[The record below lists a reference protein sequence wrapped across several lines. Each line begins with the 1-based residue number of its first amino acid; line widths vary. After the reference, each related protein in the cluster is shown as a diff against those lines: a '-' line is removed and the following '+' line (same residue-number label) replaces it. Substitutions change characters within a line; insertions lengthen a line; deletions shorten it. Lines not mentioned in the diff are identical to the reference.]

1 LKEQNKKNAVLN
13 DELDHFQM
21 CIRKNSVDS
30 EGVIYDRD
38 QQYDSATNVE
48 SNHLIPS
55 IEPSQIEHE
64 NKSCNDIRETQ
75 VSNDELFNFADVEG
89 EHNREEEDPL
99 FSKSKSPYL
108 NNLADESRS
117 S

>member
-1 LKEQNKKNAVLN
+1 
-13 DELDHFQM
+13 M

-38 QQYDSATNVE
+38 QQYDSATNV
-48 SNHLIPS
+48 
-55 IEPSQIEHE
+55 E

-108 NNLADESRS
+108 NLADESRS
-117 S
+117 SWSQSLNYFGQSDNTSDFKAKLICKPLDSQ

>member
-1 LKEQNKKNAVLN
+1 MNDLTQFNRCLKEQNKKNAVLN

-55 IEPSQIEHE
+55 IEPS
-64 NKSCNDIRETQ
+64 
-75 VSNDELFNFADVEG
+75 
-89 EHNREEEDPL
+89 
-99 FSKSKSPYL
+99 
-108 NNLADESRS
+108 
-117 S
+117 